1 MDIHTFIKKRPYLIW
16 YVNDYDALSE
26 ETIVEATLNYGN
38 WNDVQE
44 LIGILGIREVAKI
57 FQEKS
62 GPSAIGRSNYRPE
75 VANYFA
81 LYFSKYAS

>member
-16 YVNDYDALSE
+16 HVNDYDALDRE
-26 ETIVEATLNYGN
+26 AIVEATLNYGN

-44 LIGILGIREVAKI
+44 LIGILGIGEVAKI

-62 GPSAIGRSNYRPE
+62 SPSAIGRSNYRPE
-75 VANYFA
+75 VANYFT
-81 LYFSKYAS
+81 LYFAKYAS